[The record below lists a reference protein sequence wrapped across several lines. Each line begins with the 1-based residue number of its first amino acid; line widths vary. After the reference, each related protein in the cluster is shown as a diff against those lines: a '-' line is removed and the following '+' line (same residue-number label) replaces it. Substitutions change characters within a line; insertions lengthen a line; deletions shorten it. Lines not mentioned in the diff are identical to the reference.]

1 MMQMQDKLTLCDVQS
16 LCELI
21 EAQSNVISKLN
32 DAIKEQNKYVERLH
46 QTLALKEYL
55 NEGEEA

>member
-1 MMQMQDKLTLCDVQS
+1 MQDKLTLCDAQS